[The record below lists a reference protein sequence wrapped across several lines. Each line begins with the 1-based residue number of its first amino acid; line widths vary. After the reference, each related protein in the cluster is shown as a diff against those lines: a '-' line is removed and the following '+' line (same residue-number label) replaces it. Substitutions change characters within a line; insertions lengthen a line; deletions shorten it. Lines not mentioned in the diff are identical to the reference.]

1 MNRPPRP
8 SIAPVEPVGSHTPK
22 HSRGLRN
29 PLVALTVG
37 ALSIGALTAGAG
49 YPASFSSS
57 PAHSAGDAVE
67 SSAGSGMPDGVP
79 AAAAAPEP
87 ALPVPQGWDFSEDFP
102 RTSGTG
108 RLVDGALLWS
118 DWLYD
123 DTGAGDYTYNAAGA
137 ASNGADIF
145 RAGVAIDED
154 NTYWR
159 IDWNTLVD
167 ADVPIAAWTFDT
179 DSDAGTG
186 VAEWPADAGVTSPG
200 IDSALMVSSR
210 GAWAIDLTTGER
222 ENVDSVGGDVTLD
235 MDAKSFVVR
244 VPRNVL
250 PVDEIWNIR
259 LAAGVADADG
269 SGFAA
274 PPESADGTRVY
285 NAGFRDMADEPPV
298 VDGNADASSQ
308 WNNGRQSQR
317 LTEGDMSDFVIAVNW
332 DDLLAGATTP
342 EAMPTGYSTRWFV
355 SSVEI
360 AQGFAEGARR
370 SPGPAVLPA
379 TFWGRVQPYTVYVP
393 TAYTPQTPAPLTI
406 LLHGGDSNHNGFIG
420 DRKDD
425 VYLPMCEERGSICV
439 TPLGRGLS
447 SWYINDSELDVWEA
461 WNRVAAAY
469 SLDSEGT
476 VIGGFSMGGVGATHF
491 LTNHP
496 DLFAGAAIVSG
507 AGYYNASEQ
516 RDREGA
522 ELRVEN
528 LSSVRTY
535 MESGSED
542 IALANT
548 EHWDRTAHD
557 AGIPYRAHYYDG
569 ADHGMLGSWLG
580 WSDAAEYL
588 KDAPDRVTNP
598 STVTFRWEPGDE
610 RPDLGMPV
618 NRSYWLSG
626 LEPRDDDARWSRV
639 TATSH
644 ALQTTS
650 FEPLLTDEI
659 QVIDDREV
667 RVRDQR
673 LNAVGAV
680 APYNAIT
687 LEAENSRTMTVD
699 LDAAELD
706 ATTAGDLRVHTDGEL
721 ALELSRAGEQA
732 TIVLPAGENR
742 VASPTAPGSV
752 TAFAAGATR
761 HIRWAASE
769 SGLPTTYT
777 VRDPSG
783 NILCETT
790 DLRCLV
796 IDRAGK
802 PPKTVTVTASNIV
815 GTSDGAQAEV
825 TRPGR

>member
-1 MNRPPRP
+1 MNPLLRTPITPVKRAGSSTRRP
-8 SIAPVEPVGSHTPK
+8 SRH
-22 HSRGLRN
+22 LRN
-29 PLVALTVG
+29 ALITLTIGTVG
-37 ALSIGALTAGAG
+37 IGSLTAGAG
-49 YPASFSSS
+49 HPETFGTGSADDASVAADAPA
-57 PAHSAGDAVE
+57 D
-67 SSAGSGMPDGVP
+67 SGMPDGVP
-79 AAAAAPEP
+79 AAASAAEP
-87 ALPVPQGWDFSEDFP
+87 TLPDAQGWEFSEEFP
-102 RTSGTG
+102 RTSGTS
-108 RLVDGALLWS
+108 RLIDGALLWA

-123 DTGAGDYTYNAAGA
+123 DTGAGDYTYSAAEA

-145 RAGVAIDED
+145 RAGVAADED

-186 VAEWPADAGVTSPG
+186 VTEWPAHAGVTSPG
-200 IDSALMVSSR
+200 IDSALVVSSR
-210 GAWAIDLTTGER
+210 GAWVIDLTTGEQ
-222 ENVDSVGGDVTLD
+222 EDVTSFGGAVTLD
-235 MDAKSFVVR
+235 MDAKSFVVTI
-244 VPRNVL
+244 PRSAL
-250 PVDEIWNIR
+250 PVNEVWNIR
-259 LAAGVADADG
+259 LAAGVADSDG
-269 SGFAA
+269 TGFAPA
-274 PPESADGTRVY
+274 PESTDATRVY
-285 NAGFRDMADEPPV
+285 NAAFRDMADEPPV
-298 VDGNADASSQ
+298 VDGNSDASSQ
-308 WNNGRQSQR
+308 WNNGRQSER
-317 LTEGDMSDFVIAVNW
+317 LIEGDVSEFVIAVDW
-332 DDLLAGATTP
+332 DDLLSGVTTP

-393 TAYTPQTPAPLTI
+393 TQYTPETPAPLTI
-406 LLHGGDSNHNGFIG
+406 LLHGGNSNHNGFIG

-447 SWYINDSELDVWEA
+447 SWYINHAELDVWEA
-461 WNRVAAAY
+461 WNRVAKSY
-469 SLDSEGT
+469 SLNSERT

-507 AGYYNASEQ
+507 AGYYNTAEL

-528 LSSVRTY
+528 LGSVRTY
-535 MESGSED
+535 MESGSND

-548 EHWDRTAHD
+548 EHWDRTAED

-588 KDAPDRVTNP
+588 NDAPDRVTSP

-610 RPDLGMPV
+610 REDLGMPV
-618 NRSYWLSG
+618 NRAYWLSG

-644 ALQTTS
+644 ALQTTR
-650 FEPLLTDEI
+650 FVPRLTDDV
-659 QVIDDREV
+659 QVISDREV

-673 LNAVGAV
+673 LNAEGAV
-680 APYNAIT
+680 APYNGID
-687 LEAENSRTMTVD
+687 LQAENSRTMTVD

-706 ATTAGDLRVHTDGEL
+706 ATTAADMRIHTDGEIE
-721 ALELSRAGEQA
+721 LELTRAGEQA
-732 TIVLPAGENR
+732 TIVLPAGDHR

-761 HIRWAASE
+761 HIHWAVSD
-769 SGLPTTYT
+769 SDLPITYT

-783 NILCETT
+783 EILCETT

-796 IDRAGK
+796 IDRGGEA
-802 PPKTVTVTASNIV
+802 PKAVTVTASNIV
-815 GTSDGAQAEV
+815 GTSEGTHAEV